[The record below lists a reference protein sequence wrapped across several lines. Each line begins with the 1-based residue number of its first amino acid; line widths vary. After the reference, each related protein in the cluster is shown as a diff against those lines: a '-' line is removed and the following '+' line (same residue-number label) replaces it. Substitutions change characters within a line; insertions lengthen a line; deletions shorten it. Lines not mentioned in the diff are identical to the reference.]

1 VDSRP
6 GQTGG
11 TRLLLLVC
19 GGRQNSSE
27 AACANAPLPV
37 APDNAP
43 SFVSVAFLRASTEQ
57 EHWVVGVYGL
67 VFAVDTAEHHPRVVL
82 QQQLQSEL
90 RVLHFLKVD
99 PLFYTFSVSG
109 SGASTSEV
117 LTYLEGFERIRSNAS
132 LAAAYGVSSCRP
144 RATMISSTIKPS
156 RPRLLT
162 LLRTRPRDLY

>member
-1 VDSRP
+1 MDSRP

-27 AACANAPLPV
+27 AACANATLPV
-37 APDNAP
+37 APDSAP

-57 EHWVVGVYGL
+57 AHWVVGVYGF

-82 QQQLQSEL
+82 QKQLLQSEL
-90 RVLHFLKVD
+90 RDLQFLKVD
-99 PLFYTFSVSG
+99 PLFYTF
-109 SGASTSEV
+109 
-117 LTYLEGFERIRSNAS
+117 IRSNAS
-132 LAAAYGVSSCRP
+132 LPAAYGVIVVP
-144 RATMISSTIKPS
+144 ISSTMKPS

-162 LLRTRPRDLY
+162 LLRARPRNLY